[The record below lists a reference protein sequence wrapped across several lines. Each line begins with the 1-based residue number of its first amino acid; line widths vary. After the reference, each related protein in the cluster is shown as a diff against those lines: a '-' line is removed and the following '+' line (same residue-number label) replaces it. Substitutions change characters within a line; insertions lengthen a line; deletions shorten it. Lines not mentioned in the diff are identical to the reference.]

1 MGWRTQ
7 TAQTAS
13 RTDLTLDTALA
24 TARAMET
31 AEQNTRTLPAPQRE
45 GSHEVH
51 AVRPTTSGQRPTT
64 EDSAETSSEGASYR
78 CSRCGGTNHSPADCR
93 FKSVSDMPAK
103 LAGTWQECAGR
114 SARAP
119 LPEVGE
125 DQRAQRSL

>member
-24 TARAMET
+24 TVRAMET
-31 AEQNTRTLPAPQRE
+31 AEQNTRTLQAPQQK

-51 AVRPTTSGQRPTT
+51 AVRPTSGQRPTT

-103 LAGTWQECAGR
+103 LAGTWQECVGT
-114 SARAP
+114 SARAQ
-119 LPEVGE
+119 LPDVSE
-125 DQRAQRSL
+125 DQRAQHSL